1 MLHLLFSVVVQSTAE
16 TLNGGALPIVEGG
29 KNMSVNNIVLVG
41 RLATDVKV
49 NEIGDGV
56 KQAKFTL
63 AVDRRYKRKDADKP
77 DTDFIKINAVRGT
90 ANFAEQYFKK
100 GKQVSVV
107 GSVET
112 YSYQQEER
120 TIYDF
125 CVKAEQLG
133 FADSLNSENKQSTG
147 TAGTA
152 SNNSQPGF
160 NAPEEFSFLPDDD
173 FSNGDDLPF

>member
-1 MLHLLFSVVVQSTAE
+1 M
-16 TLNGGALPIVEGG
+16 
-29 KNMSVNNIVLVG
+29 
-41 RLATDVKV
+41 
-49 NEIGDGV
+49 
-56 KQAKFTL
+56 
-63 AVDRRYKRKDADKP
+63 
-77 DTDFIKINAVRGT
+77 
-90 ANFAEQYFKK
+90 
-100 GKQVSVV
+100 

-133 FADSLNSENKQSTG
+133 FADSLNSENKQSNG
-147 TAGTA
+147 SVGTA